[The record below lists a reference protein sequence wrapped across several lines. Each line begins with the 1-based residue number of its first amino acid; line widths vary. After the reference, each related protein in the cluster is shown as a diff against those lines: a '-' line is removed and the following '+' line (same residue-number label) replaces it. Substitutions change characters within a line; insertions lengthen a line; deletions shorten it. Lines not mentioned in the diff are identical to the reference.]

1 MFSLSSMTTATDMLA
16 KYLAAEQAILE
27 GKSVEFKGR
36 KLGYEDLADIRAGRM
51 EWEARV
57 KSEQTPASVKSKQI
71 GGLNVAQARFDQ

>member
-1 MFSLSSMTTATDMLA
+1 MTTATDMLD

-36 KLGYEDLADIRAGRM
+36 KLGYEDLAEIRAGRM
-51 EWEARV
+51 EWESRV
-57 KSEQTPASVKSKQI
+57 KSEQTPASLKSKQL

>member
-1 MFSLSSMTTATDMLA
+1 MTNATDMLE

-36 KLGYEDLADIRAGRM
+36 KLSYENLPEIRAGRM

-57 KSEQTPASVKSKQI
+57 KSEQTSSSVKSKQI
-71 GGLNVAQARFDQ
+71 GGLNVARARFDQ